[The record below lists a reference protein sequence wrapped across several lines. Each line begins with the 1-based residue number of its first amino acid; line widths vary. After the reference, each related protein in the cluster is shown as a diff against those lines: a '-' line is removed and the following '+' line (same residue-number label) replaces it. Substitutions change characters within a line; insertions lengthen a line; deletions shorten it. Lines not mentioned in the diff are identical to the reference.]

1 MKIKQLIKK
10 NDFWM
15 GLLYLSSFI
24 FQIMLV
30 VSVLYSLS
38 SQLHV
43 VQLLFL
49 MFCGICNWF
58 VFIRILEVVEI
69 YKRSIKDEQTGI
81 EKSV

>member
-15 GLLYLSSFI
+15 GLLYLFSFV

-30 VSVLYSLS
+30 VSVVCSLS
-38 SQLHV
+38 SQLHI
-43 VQLLFL
+43 VQLILL

-69 YKRSIKDEQTGI
+69 YKRSIKNE
-81 EKSV
+81 